1 MKEKS
6 IKANAILNVI
16 RIASSIL
23 LPMISYPYIS
33 RVLGPIQLGK
43 VDFATS
49 IISYFSIIAGL
60 GIPNYGIICC
70 SKVRNDR
77 YELKKTVVE
86 LLTINFIL
94 TIIAYI
100 ALFLSILFIPILYAR
115 RRVILIYSITI
126 LGTTIGIDWLY
137 AALEDF
143 KYITIRSIVFK
154 TISVVLMLL
163 LIKNQKDYILY
174 EYILVF
180 STVGSN
186 VLNFIHARNLVD
198 ISQFKNIRIKKHM
211 LPIIIF
217 ASASVAGT
225 INANTDTAMLGLLK
239 SDYDVGL
246 YGFAVK
252 FKNLLVNLNN
262 AALTVMIPR
271 LSYYAGQ
278 KKMKEFE
285 GLLKKA
291 ADSVMMIACGI
302 PIFFCVFA
310 SETTIMLGGK
320 KYLDACPTMIVLNLC
335 VVVLGMTW
343 VMGVGVLQTFGR
355 QGLYAKTM
363 WMAVVVNI
371 SVNLILIP
379 KCGSLGAAVATLFT
393 ELFNAFMFY
402 IYSRDIIKKC
412 IHWIS
417 YSRLL
422 FISTTTSFFARWV
435 VSYLNCNQI
444 FKLFIAVVIFGFIY
458 GGSAILL
465 FKNVRDVV
473 IQIIIRIIKNDKF
486 G

>member
-291 ADSVMMIACGI
+291 ADSVMMIA
-302 PIFFCVFA
+302 
-310 SETTIMLGGK
+310 
-320 KYLDACPTMIVLNLC
+320 
-335 VVVLGMTW
+335 
-343 VMGVGVLQTFGR
+343 
-355 QGLYAKTM
+355 
-363 WMAVVVNI
+363 
-371 SVNLILIP
+371 
-379 KCGSLGAAVATLFT
+379 
-393 ELFNAFMFY
+393 
-402 IYSRDIIKKC
+402 
-412 IHWIS
+412 
-417 YSRLL
+417 
-422 FISTTTSFFARWV
+422 
-435 VSYLNCNQI
+435 
-444 FKLFIAVVIFGFIY
+444 
-458 GGSAILL
+458 
-465 FKNVRDVV
+465 
-473 IQIIIRIIKNDKF
+473 
-486 G
+486 

>member
-6 IKANAILNVI
+6 IKANAILNII

-33 RVLGPIQLGK
+33 RILGPIQLGK

-211 LPIIIF
+211 LPIIMF

-225 INANTDTAMLGLLK
+225 INANTDTAMLGL
-239 SDYDVGL
+239 
-246 YGFAVK
+246 
-252 FKNLLVNLNN
+252 LNN

-371 SVNLILIP
+371 SVNFILIP
-379 KCGSLGAAVATLFT
+379 KCGSLGAAVATLFQP
-393 ELFNAFMFY
+393 L
-402 IYSRDIIKKC
+402 
-412 IHWIS
+412 
-417 YSRLL
+417 LL
-422 FISTTTSFFARWV
+422 F
-435 VSYLNCNQI
+435 LQD
-444 FKLFIAVVIFGFIY
+444 G
-458 GGSAILL
+458 
-465 FKNVRDVV
+465 
-473 IQIIIRIIKNDKF
+473 
-486 G
+486 

>member
-217 ASASVAGT
+217 ASASVEE
-225 INANTDTAMLGLLK
+225 
-239 SDYDVGL
+239 
-246 YGFAVK
+246 
-252 FKNLLVNLNN
+252 
-262 AALTVMIPR
+262 
-271 LSYYAGQ
+271 Q
-278 KKMKEFE
+278 
-285 GLLKKA
+285 
-291 ADSVMMIACGI
+291 
-302 PIFFCVFA
+302 
-310 SETTIMLGGK
+310 
-320 KYLDACPTMIVLNLC
+320 
-335 VVVLGMTW
+335 
-343 VMGVGVLQTFGR
+343 
-355 QGLYAKTM
+355 
-363 WMAVVVNI
+363 
-371 SVNLILIP
+371 
-379 KCGSLGAAVATLFT
+379 
-393 ELFNAFMFY
+393 
-402 IYSRDIIKKC
+402 
-412 IHWIS
+412 
-417 YSRLL
+417 
-422 FISTTTSFFARWV
+422 
-435 VSYLNCNQI
+435 
-444 FKLFIAVVIFGFIY
+444 
-458 GGSAILL
+458 
-465 FKNVRDVV
+465 
-473 IQIIIRIIKNDKF
+473 
-486 G
+486 